1 MQQHEIQQG
10 RRYTDNRG
18 NVREVLSFEDA
29 TTTTKGPP
37 TRLQYRL
44 LVKRRSSHRIGS
56 THSTT
61 VHCFAE
67 WARREV
73 R

>member
-1 MQQHEIQQG
+1 MQVDEIQQG

-18 NVREVLSFEDA
+18 NVREVLALEA
-29 TTTTKGPP
+29 GQPVKGPRS
-37 TRLQYRL
+37 RLQYRL
-44 LVKRRSSHRIGS
+44 LVKRRSSHTIGS

-61 VHCFAE
+61 IHCFAE